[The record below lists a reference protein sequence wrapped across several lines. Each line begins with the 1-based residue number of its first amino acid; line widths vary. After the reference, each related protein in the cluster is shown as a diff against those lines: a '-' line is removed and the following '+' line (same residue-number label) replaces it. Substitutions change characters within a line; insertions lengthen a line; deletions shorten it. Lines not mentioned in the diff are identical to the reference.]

1 MTDAVCGDMESM
13 DGGVSIRKWAR
24 ALPALAV
31 AIVGLAGTQPGAA
44 QNTERRVMPAAY
56 YGMEEAARDPD
67 LLRNTMLDAHN
78 DERRAM
84 GVPTLVWDEG
94 LATEAAR
101 YANEMA
107 RSGQFRHSVRIA
119 RVTPSGENLWMGPH
133 RLYDYRVMMAA
144 FLDERAL
151 FRADKPMPDI
161 SRSGRWQ
168 DVGHYSQIIWRG
180 TRSVGCALAEGH
192 DNDYLVCRYF
202 PAGNVFG
209 RRPLDP
215 DPTPLASAGG

>member
-1 MTDAVCGDMESM
+1 MTDAVCGDAVLGKVGNM
-13 DGGVSIRKWAR
+13 DAGVSIRKWAR

-31 AIVGLAGTQPGAA
+31 MVAQPGA
-44 QNTERRVMPAAY
+44 TETSERRVMPAAY
-56 YGMEEAARDPD
+56 YGMEEAPRSPAR
-67 LLRNTMLDAHN
+67 LRDTILSAHN
-78 DERRAM
+78 GERRAM
-84 GVPTLVWDEG
+84 GIAALAWDEG
-94 LATEAAR
+94 LAMEAAR
-101 YANEMA
+101 YADEMA
-107 RSGQFRHSVRIA
+107 RSGQFRHSARTA
-119 RVTPSGENLWMGPH
+119 RVRPSGENLWMGPR

-151 FRADKPMPDI
+151 FRTDKPMPDI
-161 SRSGRWQ
+161 SRTGRWQ

-180 TRSVGCALAEGH
+180 TRAVGCALAEGR

-215 DPTPLASAGG
+215 DPASLASSGD

>member
-1 MTDAVCGDMESM
+1 MADAVCGDMDNM
-13 DGGVSIRKWAR
+13 GGGVFIRKWAR
-24 ALPALAV
+24 ALPALAAMV
-31 AIVGLAGTQPGAA
+31 AQPAA
-44 QNTERRVMPAAY
+44 TETAERRVMPASY
-56 YGMEEAARDPD
+56 YGMEEAARGPAR
-67 LLRNTMLDAHN
+67 LRDTMLGAHN
-78 DERRAM
+78 GERRAM
-84 GVPTLVWDEG
+84 GVSALVWDEG
-94 LATEAAR
+94 LAREAAR
-101 YANEMA
+101 YAEEMA
-107 RSGQFRHSVRIA
+107 RSGQFRHSARTA
-119 RVTPSGENLWMGPH
+119 RVTPSGENLWMGPR

-180 TRSVGCALAEGH
+180 TRSLGCALAEGR

-209 RRPLDP
+209 RRPLEP
-215 DPTPLASAGG
+215 DPTSLASSGD